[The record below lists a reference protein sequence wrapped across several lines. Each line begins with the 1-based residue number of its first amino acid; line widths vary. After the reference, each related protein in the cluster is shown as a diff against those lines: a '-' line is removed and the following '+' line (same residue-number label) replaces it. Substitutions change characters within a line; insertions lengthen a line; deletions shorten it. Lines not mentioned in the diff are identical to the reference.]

1 MDRFEQHL
9 ETPEIAA
16 YVDGAI
22 SGDRYAAIQT
32 HLATCAECRA
42 EVFDVS
48 RIVRSSPSA
57 HSATRPWARRI
68 WISMAAAAAVVVLLA
83 KPWAPS
89 HETAPVHRGE
99 TQAAAAPRALAPT
112 GQVEGV
118 TTFVWS
124 SVPQTGNYHVRL
136 FDSQGTVLWETST
149 ADTLAK
155 LPRSVLL
162 RPGRSYYW
170 KVVARTGFDR
180 ETASELTEFFT
191 RGGRQQ

>member
-1 MDRFEQHL
+1 
-9 ETPEIAA
+9 
-16 YVDGAI
+16 
-22 SGDRYAAIQT
+22 
-32 HLATCAECRA
+32 
-42 EVFDVS
+42 
-48 RIVRSSPSA
+48 
-57 HSATRPWARRI
+57 
-68 WISMAAAAAVVVLLA
+68 
-83 KPWAPS
+83 
-89 HETAPVHRGE
+89 VHRAE

-124 SVPQTGNYHVRL
+124 SVPHTESYHVRL